1 MKVTVLDD
9 YQRVALQSADWSGV
23 TARAEI
29 AVVDHH
35 LDGEKL
41 VEALAGSEV
50 IVLMRERTAVPATL
64 LDRLP
69 ALRLI
74 VTTGPFN
81 AAIDVG
87 AAIERGITVCG
98 TGGDVQPTVELT
110 WALILGLARW
120 VAAEDA
126 ALRTGAW
133 QTSVGTGLS
142 GKTLGIVGLGRI
154 GRRVARIAT
163 DFRMETVAWSQHL
176 DPEVAV
182 ARGVKPV
189 TKAELFASADVVSI
203 HLVLSARSRG
213 LIGRAELEAMRP
225 TALLVNTSR
234 GPIVDEDALA
244 EALTQGRIAGAALDV
259 YGTEPLPAASPLRRA
274 PRTLLTPHIGYVTG
288 ESYSQFYGDVVQDIV
303 AFWAGTP
310 IRVIEP

>member
-163 DFRMETVAWSQHL
+163 AFRMETVAWSQHL

-225 TALLVNTSR
+225 TALLVNT
-234 GPIVDEDALA
+234 
-244 EALTQGRIAGAALDV
+244 
-259 YGTEPLPAASPLRRA
+259 
-274 PRTLLTPHIGYVTG
+274 
-288 ESYSQFYGDVVQDIV
+288 
-303 AFWAGTP
+303 
-310 IRVIEP
+310 